1 MHGAKFFA
9 KHDVRIA
16 DYPDPSPNPRDAIV
30 RVKASGIC
38 GTDVH
43 VFEGE
48 VPLAKMPVIPGHEF
62 AGEIV
67 KVGSDLKGF
76 KVGDRVAIEPNLFC
90 GKCHFCRTARKH
102 FCENWMAIGL
112 SIDGGFAELC
122 RVPEQ
127 ALYRMPDNLS
137 FNQAAFFEPAACVLH
152 GIERSNLQSGETAIV
167 FGAGSIGLIYIQL
180 LKRRG
185 ASKVILAE
193 IDPAKREFAKQFGA
207 DLILDPKVPDFKTKV
222 KDQTGGYGPDIV
234 YDAAGSITVLQ
245 TALDIV
251 QTGGRIIVFGVPPAD
266 AQWPLKPFDIYR
278 REISLIGSFTN
289 PYTNEAALQ
298 LLPSLQVDSI
308 VSARIKVDQ
317 VVEYIERLQ
326 KGKER
331 KVQLM
336 F

>member
-1 MHGAKFFA
+1 MRGAKFYA
-9 KHDVRIA
+9 KHDVRVA
-16 DYPDPSPNPRDAIV
+16 DYPDPQPGPHDAIV
-30 RVKASGIC
+30 RVKASGVC

-43 VFEGE
+43 VYEGE

-67 KVGSDLKGF
+67 NVGSELKGF
-76 KVGDRVAIEPNLFC
+76 KPGDRVAIEPNLFC

-102 FCENWMAIGL
+102 FCENWMAVGL
-112 SIDGGFAELC
+112 SIDGAFAEMC

-127 ALYRMPDNLS
+127 ALYRMPDNLT

-152 GIERSNLQSGETAIV
+152 GIERANLQSGETALV
-167 FGAGSIGLIYIQL
+167 FGAGSIGLLYSQL

-193 IDPAKREFAKQFGA
+193 IDPAKRDLAKQFNP
-207 DLILDPKVPDFKTKV
+207 DLIIDPKAVDFRDKINEITA
-222 KDQTGGYGPDIV
+222 GYGPDIV
-234 YDAAGSITVLQ
+234 FDAAGSVQVLQ
-245 TALDIV
+245 TAIEVV
-251 QTGGRIIVFGVPPAD
+251 QTGGRIIVFGVPPEN
-266 AQWPLKPFDIYR
+266 AQWPLHPFEIYR

-317 VVEYIERLQ
+317 VIEYIQRLQ
-326 KGKER
+326 AGKER
-331 KVQLM
+331 KVQIV

>member
-1 MHGAKFFA
+1 MRGAKFFA
-9 KHDVRIA
+9 KHDVRVA
-16 DYPDPSPNPRDAIV
+16 DYPDPTPGPRDAIV

-43 VFEGE
+43 VFEDE
-48 VPLAKMPVIPGHEF
+48 VPLAKLPVIPGHEF

-67 KVGSDLKGF
+67 KVGNELKEF
-76 KVGDRVAIEPNLFC
+76 KPGDRVAIEPNLFC

-102 FCENWMAIGL
+102 FCENWMAVGL
-112 SIDGGFAELC
+112 SIDGGFAEFC

-127 ALYRMPDNLS
+127 ALYRIPDNLS

-152 GIERSNLQSGETAIV
+152 GIERSNLQSGETAVV
-167 FGAGSIGLIYIQL
+167 FGAGSIGLLYVQL

-193 IDPAKREFAKQFGA
+193 IDPAKREFAKSFGA
-207 DLILDPKVPDFKTKV
+207 DMILDSKEPDFKAKV
-222 KDQTGGYGPDIV
+222 KEQTNGYGPDVV
-234 YDAAGSITVLQ
+234 YDAAGSVVVLQ
-245 TALDIV
+245 IALEIV
-251 QTGGRIIVFGVPPAD
+251 QTGGRIIVFGVPPAE

-331 KVQLM
+331 KVQLV